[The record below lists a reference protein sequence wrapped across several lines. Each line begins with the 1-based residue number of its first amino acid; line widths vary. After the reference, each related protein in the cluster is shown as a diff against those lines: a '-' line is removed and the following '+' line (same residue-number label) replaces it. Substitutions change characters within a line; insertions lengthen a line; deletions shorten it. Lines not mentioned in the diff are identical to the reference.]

1 MSLQEGPPVAAEDL
15 RPNCSVRAA
24 TGGWLEVQCSDV
36 LAISCDMAMLQY
48 GKPKLAVLCSH
59 DGQNWSNLRQ
69 VEAVTFK
76 HVQQCD
82 VIQLTLEG
90 DAPNLCITARQRVAR
105 ASREK
110 EVGTVGNSMIANGP
124 FASVLL

>member
-1 MSLQEGPPVAAEDL
+1 M
-15 RPNCSVRAA
+15 
-24 TGGWLEVQCSDV
+24 
-36 LAISCDMAMLQY
+36 
-48 GKPKLAVLCSH
+48 
-59 DGQNWSNLRQ
+59 
-69 VEAVTFK
+69 TFK

-110 EVGTVGNSMIANGP
+110 EVGTVGNSMIADGP
-124 FASVLL
+124 FASFF